1 MHATI
6 GSGLTPMAGH
16 TGGMDQWLSS
26 PQIGLAVALGAGL
39 LVGLERERRKGQGD
53 DREAAGLR
61 TFMVAALAGAVAQM
75 LSVALSAIVLAGVA
89 GLAALSYWRS
99 RSRDPGLTTELAL
112 VVTALIGVLAVA
124 QPALAAACAVL
135 LACVLAARERLHHF
149 ATEWLTEQEL
159 HDGLLLSAL
168 VLVMLPLLPATA
180 VSWLGQLSAQ
190 RVLMLVIV
198 ILVMQAAGH
207 VAQRLLGARAGLALS
222 GLLGGFVSSTA
233 TISAMGSLARREPG
247 QWRLSWCAGVL
258 SMAATWVQML
268 MMALVVSPAVAQ
280 LVWPLVICGVL
291 VPVMLGA
298 VLWRSAAGDVNTK
311 APNGSGRQVL
321 RLREALSVSA
331 LLLGGAVLVSLS
343 QQHGVSGLLLGT
355 GVAALADAHA
365 PMASLMSLYGAGQLS
380 LNHLYTGLMVALC
393 MNSVTRAGA
402 AALSGGWRFGL
413 GIAAALVLNMAAAAA
428 CLWWQ
433 PLRFSA

>member
-1 MHATI
+1 
-6 GSGLTPMAGH
+6 MAGH

-26 PQIGLAVALGAGL
+26 QQIGLAVALGAGL

-112 VVTALIGVLAVA
+112 VVTTLIGMLAVA
-124 QPALAAACAVL
+124 QPALAAGCAVL

-149 ATEWLTEQEL
+149 ATEWLSEQEL

-168 VLVMLPLLPATA
+168 VLVMLPLLPATP

-207 VAQRLLGARAGLALS
+207 VAQRLLGPRAGLALS

-280 LVWPLVICGVL
+280 LVWPLVVCGAL
-291 VPVMLGA
+291 VPLILGA
-298 VLWRSAAGDVNTK
+298 VLWRSSTGEVSTDS
-311 APNGSGRQVL
+311 PNGPGRQVL

-331 LLLGGAVLVSLS
+331 LLLGGAVLVNLS

-355 GVAALADAHA
+355 AVAALADAHA
-365 PMASLMSLYGAGQLS
+365 PMASLMSLYGAGHLS
-380 LNHLYTGLMVALC
+380 LDHLYAGLMVALC
-393 MNSVTRAGA
+393 MNAVTRAGA

-413 GIAAALVLNMAAAAA
+413 GIAAALALNMAAAAA